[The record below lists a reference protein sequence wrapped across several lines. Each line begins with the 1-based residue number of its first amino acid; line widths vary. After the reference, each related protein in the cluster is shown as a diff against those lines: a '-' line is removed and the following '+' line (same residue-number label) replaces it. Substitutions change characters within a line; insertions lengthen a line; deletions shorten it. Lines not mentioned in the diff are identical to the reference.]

1 MPQTETFEFQAETT
15 RLLNLVINSLYTTK
29 DIFLRELISN
39 ASDALD
45 RLRFESLSRK
55 DLVPEDHPYEIR
67 LEPNPD
73 NRTLTIHDTGI
84 GMSREEI
91 IRNLGT
97 IAQSGT
103 RELLQQAAEG
113 KNRELLSSL
122 IGQFGVGFYSVFMVA
137 DRVSVI
143 SRRAGEEDATFWE
156 SSGEG
161 RFDISTASRE
171 SCGTT
176 ITLHLKAVDEEAGIH
191 DYTDW
196 RVLRDIVKRYSDFI
210 TFPVY
215 CPVETTEYER
225 DGDGRIKEGTEPRK
239 VVKTEIL
246 NAMKP
251 IWTRASK
258 DVTED
263 EYAEF
268 YQHISHDWN
277 KPLKTIAVKAEGRIE
292 YRALLFIPSQPPF
305 ELAPGEPHWGLQLY
319 AKSVMIM
326 EECQD
331 LLPPWLRFIRGV
343 VDSADLPLNISREML
358 QQDRHILQIRRYLS
372 SKIVKTLEN
381 MKKNETEDYLKFW
394 KAFGRILKEGVALD
408 REAADSLRPLLLFK
422 SSAHTEKLVSLDE
435 YVSRMKVQQDSIY
448 YLTGESRTVIENS
461 PHLEAFLEK
470 GFEVLYLDDPVDEL
484 LVQVLREHEGRK
496 LKSVAR
502 GEVDFE
508 KSDKEEDNSGTS
520 EKESGKERFAG
531 LFESLQKH
539 LDQWVR
545 EIRVSA
551 RLRNSPACLV
561 AGEYDI
567 SPQLEKIL
575 RANGQDPPPVKR
587 ILELNPGHEILE
599 GLLKRYEKNPED
611 DMIAETA
618 ELLYGY
624 ALLAEG
630 GELPDPAR
638 FTKLLARRMQESLSD
653 S

>member
-45 RLRFESLSRK
+45 RLRFEALSNP

-67 LEPNPD
+67 IEPNPS

-137 DRVSVI
+137 DKVSVI
-143 SRRAGEEDATFWE
+143 SKRAGEEKATFWE
-156 SSGEG
+156 SVGEG
-161 RFDISTASRE
+161 RFDVSTASRE
-171 SCGTT
+171 SCGTS
-176 ITLHLKAVDEEAGIH
+176 ISLHLKAVDEDAGIH
-191 DYTDW
+191 DYTES
-196 RVLRDIVKRYSDFI
+196 RVLEGIVKRYSDFI
-210 TFPVY
+210 TFPVL
-215 CPVETTEYER
+215 CPVERTEYEKDE
-225 DGDGRIKEGTEPRK
+225 DGKIKEGAEPKK
-239 VVKTEIL
+239 VVEIQTL

-251 IWTRASK
+251 IWTRSES
-258 DVTED
+258 DVSD
-263 EYAEF
+263 GEYAEF
-268 YQHISHDWN
+268 YQHIAHDWAPPM
-277 KPLKTIAVKAEGRIE
+277 KRIAVKAEGRLE
-292 YRALLFIPSQPPF
+292 YRALLFIPSRPQLDF
-305 ELAPGEPHWGLQLY
+305 GMGEPHWGLQLY

-343 VDSADLPLNISREML
+343 VDSVDLPLNVSREML
-358 QQDRHILQIRRYLS
+358 QQDRHILQIRRFLT
-372 SKIVKTLEN
+372 SKIVRTLDRMRKDEF
-381 MKKNETEDYLKFW
+381 EEYLKFW
-394 KAFGRILKEGVALD
+394 KSFGRILKEGVATD
-408 REAADSLRPLLLFK
+408 RDAVEDLRSLLLFK
-422 SSAHTEKLVSLDE
+422 SSADEEKLVSLDE
-435 YVSRMKVQQDSIY
+435 YVARMKVKQDAIY
-448 YLTGESRTVIENS
+448 YLTGESRAVIENS
-461 PHLEAFLEK
+461 PHLEAFRER
-470 GFEVLYLDDPVDEL
+470 GYEVLFLDDPVDEVM
-484 LVQVLREHEGRK
+484 VQVLREHEGK
-496 LKSVAR
+496 ALKSVAR
-502 GEVDFE
+502 GDLDFDAGEDEAGE
-508 KSDKEEDNSGTS
+508 KKKEE
-520 EKESGKERFAG
+520 KERFSG
-531 LFESLQKH
+531 LFETLQKA

-545 EIRVSA
+545 EIRISA
-551 RLRNSPACLV
+551 RLKDSPACLV

-575 RANGQDPPPVKR
+575 RANGQEVPASKR
-587 ILELNPGHEILE
+587 ILEVNPEHEILE
-599 GLLKRYEKNPED
+599 KMLRRFEENPED
-611 DMIAETA
+611 GKIAETA

-638 FTKLLARRMQESLSD
+638 FTRLLAERMKEGL
-653 S
+653 

>member
-45 RLRFESLSRK
+45 RLRFEALSNP

-67 LEPNPD
+67 IEPNPA

-137 DRVSVI
+137 DKVSVI
-143 SRRAGEEDATFWE
+143 SKRAGEEKATFWE
-156 SSGEG
+156 SVGEG
-161 RFDISTASRE
+161 RFDVSTASRE
-171 SCGTT
+171 SCGTS
-176 ITLHLKAVDEEAGIH
+176 ITLHLKAVDEDAGIH
-191 DYTDW
+191 DYTEC
-196 RVLRDIVKRYSDFI
+196 RVLEGVVKRYSDFI
-210 TFPVY
+210 TFPVL
-215 CPVETTEYER
+215 CPVERTEYEKDE
-225 DGDGRIKEGTEPRK
+225 DGKIKEGAEPKK
-239 VVKTEIL
+239 VVEVQTL

-251 IWTRASK
+251 IWTRSES
-258 DVTED
+258 DVSDE

-268 YQHISHDWN
+268 YQHIAHDWAPPM
-277 KPLKTIAVKAEGRIE
+277 KRIAVKAEGRLE
-292 YRALLFIPSQPPF
+292 YRALLFIPSRPQLDF
-305 ELAPGEPHWGLQLY
+305 GMGEPHWGLQLY

-343 VDSADLPLNISREML
+343 VDSVDLPLNVSREML
-358 QQDRHILQIRRYLS
+358 QQDRHILQIRRFLT
-372 SKIVKTLEN
+372 SKIVRTLDR
-381 MKKNETEDYLKFW
+381 MKKDEFEEYLKFW
-394 KAFGRILKEGVALD
+394 KSFGRILKEGVAMD
-408 REAADSLRPLLLFK
+408 RDAVEDLRSLLLFK
-422 SSAHTEKLVSLDE
+422 SSADGEKLVSLDE
-435 YVSRMKVQQDSIY
+435 YVARMKVKQDAIY
-448 YLTGESRTVIENS
+448 YLTGESRAVIENS
-461 PHLEAFLEK
+461 PHLEAFRER
-470 GFEVLYLDDPVDEL
+470 GYEVLFLDDPVDEVM
-484 LVQVLREHEGRK
+484 VQVLREHEAK
-496 LKSVAR
+496 ALKSVAR
-502 GEVDFE
+502 GDLDFDAGEDETGE
-508 KSDKEEDNSGTS
+508 KKKEE
-520 EKESGKERFAG
+520 KERFSG
-531 LFESLQKH
+531 LFESLQKA

-545 EIRVSA
+545 EIRISS
-551 RLRNSPACLV
+551 RLKDSPACLV

-575 RANGQDPPPVKR
+575 RANGQEVPASKR
-587 ILELNPGHEILE
+587 ILEVNPEHEILDR
-599 GLLKRYEKNPED
+599 LLRRFEEHPED
-611 DMIAETA
+611 EKIAETA

-638 FTKLLARRMQESLSD
+638 FTRLLAERMKEGL
-653 S
+653 